1 MQGLVGVLRCRLART
16 SIAVALAIGMAI
28 AGPAGDIGAQQKRRI
43 AFANF
48 NDEASFAAAVLR
60 GFRDAARARGDVEM
74 LYYDNRQDAA
84 RSVENARTVAAQK
97 VDLFIEYNGILAA
110 NQQIA
115 KIMEE
120 ARIPVLAIQVPVP
133 GAPLYAVDN
142 PLSGRESGKV
152 LAETAKAKWGGT
164 TPLALIIGLP
174 EAGPLF
180 IERSEAAKKAIQG
193 VYPDVKFDEHTS
205 KNDTGVARQ
214 VTADFLTRHPT
225 GKVII
230 WVHVDGMALASLA
243 AVRNAARE
251 ADVLIATTGGDR
263 AMFPELRKPGS
274 PVVGTFSF
282 FPENWG
288 GEVLDL
294 TARMLRGEKLPS
306 LTHPGKQLFL
316 TAQNIDQHYPR

>member
-1 MQGLVGVLRCRLART
+1 MTRRWAVWITMLAG
-16 SIAVALAIGMAI
+16 VALLGG
-28 AGPAGDIGAQQKRRI
+28 AGPAPSLAQAKKRI

-60 GFRDAARARGDVEM
+60 GFREAARARGDVEM

-97 VDLFIEYNGILAA
+97 VDLFIEYNGIQAA
-110 NQQIA
+110 NAQIA
-115 KIMEE
+115 RLMEE

-133 GAPLYAVDN
+133 GAPLYAVNN
-142 PLSGRESGKV
+142 PLSGTESGRA
-152 LAETAKAKWGGT
+152 LAETARARWGAA
-164 TPLALIIGLP
+164 PPAALIIGLP

-180 IERSEAAKKAIQG
+180 IERSEAAKRAIKA
-193 VYPDVKFDEHTS
+193 VFPDITFDEHTS

-214 VTADFLTRHPT
+214 VTQDFLTRHPR

-263 AMFPELRKPGS
+263 AMFPELRRAGS
-274 PVVGTFSF
+274 PVVGSFSF

-288 GEVLDL
+288 AEVLDL
-294 TARMLRGEKLPS
+294 VGRMLKGEQLPP
-306 LTHPGKQLFL
+306 LTHPGKQLLL
-316 TAQNIDQHYPR
+316 TPANINEHYPR

>member
-1 MQGLVGVLRCRLART
+1 MRGL
-16 SIAVALAIGMAI
+16 IAVSVAVIVGMAL
-28 AGPAGDIGAQQKRRI
+28 GGSQGGDVAAQTKRRI

-48 NDEASFAAAVLR
+48 SDESSFAASVLR
-60 GFRDAARARGDVEM
+60 GFRDAAKARGDVEM

-84 RSVENARTVAAQK
+84 RSVENARTVATQK

-115 KIMEE
+115 KLMEE
-120 ARIPVLAIQVPVP
+120 AKIPVLAIQVPVP

-142 PLSGRESGKV
+142 ALSGRESGRV
-152 LAETAKAKWGGT
+152 LAETAKAKWGTT
-164 TPLALIIGLP
+164 TPHALIIGLP

-180 IERSEAAKKAIQG
+180 IERSENAKKAIQA
-193 VYPDVKFDEHTS
+193 VYPDIKFDEHTS
-205 KNDTGVARQ
+205 KNDTGVSRQ
-214 VTADFLTRHPT
+214 VTSDFLTRTPS
-225 GKVII
+225 GKILI
-230 WVHVDGMALASLA
+230 WVHVDGIALASLA

-251 ADVLIATTGGDR
+251 GDVLIATTGGDR
-263 AMFPELRKPGS
+263 AMFPELRRPGS

-288 GEVLDL
+288 AEVLDM
-294 TARMLRGEKLPS
+294 ASRMLRGEKLPP

-316 TAQNIDQHYPR
+316 TAQNLDQHYPR